1 MMIKIHN
8 YGKIPAKKNRM
19 RVYGKRM
26 IKDKTTRTFE
36 AMLKARAI
44 EIMNAIGHPIITGPV
59 KLHLDV
65 TFGDRRRRDLQNL
78 FGSVCD
84 SLNGVVYDDDHQ
96 IVKLSGSKV
105 YKKGEWE
112 YTITIIT
119 LKHNEGTPWPA
130 DNT

>member
-19 RVYGKRM
+19 RIYGKRM

-59 KLHLDV
+59 KLNLDV

-96 IVKLSGSKV
+96 ITKLSGSKV

-130 DNT
+130 DNK

>member
-19 RVYGKRM
+19 RVYKSRM
-26 IKDKTTRTFE
+26 YKDKTTKTFE
-36 AMLKARAI
+36 AMLKARAL
-44 EIMNAIGHPIITGPV
+44 EIMTAIGHPVIEGPV

-96 IVKLSGSKV
+96 IQKLSGSKV
-105 YKKGEWE
+105 YKKGQWE
-112 YTITIIT
+112 YTITITT
-119 LKHNEGTPWPA
+119 LKQSEDTNGK
-130 DNT
+130 

>member
-1 MMIKIHN
+1 MIIKIHN

-26 IKDKTTRTFE
+26 IKDKTTREFE
-36 AMLKARAI
+36 TMLKARAL
-44 EIMNAIGHPIITGPV
+44 EIMTLIGSPVINSPV
-59 KLHLDV
+59 KLNLDV

-96 IVKLSGSKV
+96 ITKLSGSKV
-105 YKKGEWE
+105 YKKGHWE
-112 YTITIIT
+112 YTITITT
-119 LKHNEGTPWPA
+119 LKHTEETPWLEPQE
-130 DNT
+130 

>member
-26 IKDKTTRTFE
+26 IKDSTVRTFE
-36 AMLKARAI
+36 AMLKQRAI
-44 EIMNAIGHPIITGPV
+44 EIMTAIGHPVIGGPV

-84 SLNGVVYDDDHQ
+84 SLNGVVYEDDHQ
-96 IVKLSGSKV
+96 IQKLSGCKD
-105 YKKGEWE
+105 YKKGHWE
-112 YTITIIT
+112 YTITITT
-119 LKHNEGTPWPA
+119 LKVKEDTDGK
-130 DNT
+130 